1 MKIDR
6 IELRQ
11 INLPFISP
19 FRTAGGIEECNN
31 SIIVKIYSEGL
42 TGWGESSV
50 SRFSHYS
57 EETSSSVI
65 NMQNE
70 LLVPMIMNK
79 EIAAPGELHDIYSN
93 IRGNRFAIAGLEFA
107 VWDIWCRSKNIS
119 LKNFFGGKKDKV
131 QVGVSIG
138 IPGSVPELL
147 RICESYI
154 EQGYKRIKIKIM
166 PGWDKD
172 PISAIRKR
180 WPDIMLQ
187 VDANC
192 SYSMKQI
199 KLLEGLDDLNLLMIE
214 QPFMHDDLLYHSVL
228 QKSIKTP
235 VCLDESITSP
245 DKAAEAMIMDACRV
259 INIKPGRVGGL
270 LNAVIIHHQCRKNKI
285 PVWCGGML
293 ETGIGRAINASLA
306 SLPNFTLPGDIS
318 ANSRYFKRDI
328 VKNPFQL
335 NPDGTLTVP
344 DEPGH
349 GAIVDEKYLEKV
361 TIKKI
366 AIG

>member
-19 FRTAGGIEECNN
+19 FRTAGWIEESNN
-31 SIIVKIYSEGL
+31 SIIVKVCSEGL

-50 SRFSHYS
+50 SRFPHYS

-65 NMQNE
+65 NMQQE
-70 LLVPMIMNK
+70 VLAPMIMNR
-79 EIAAPGELHDIYSN
+79 EIINPGELHDIYKN

-107 VWDIWCRSKNIS
+107 VWDLWSRAKNIS
-119 LKNFFGGKKDKV
+119 LKDFFGGKRERV
-131 QVGVSIG
+131 PVGVSIG
-138 IPGSVPELL
+138 IPENIKELL
-147 RICESYI
+147 LTCKKYI
-154 EQGYKRIKIKIM
+154 EEGYGRLKIKIK
-166 PGWDKD
+166 PGWDKE
-172 PISAIRKR
+172 PIKAVRKR

-192 SYSMKQI
+192 SYTMKQI
-199 KLLEGLDDLNLLMIE
+199 KLLESLDEFNLLMIE

-228 QKSIKTP
+228 QKSIKTS
-235 VCLDESITSP
+235 VCLDETITSP
-245 DKAAEAMIMDACRV
+245 DKAAEALIMDACRI

-293 ETGIGRAINASLA
+293 ETGIGRAVNVALA

-318 ANSRYFKRDI
+318 ANSRYFKKDI
-328 VKNPFQL
+328 VKNPFKL
-335 NPDGTLTVP
+335 NSDGTLTVP
-344 DEPGH
+344 NEPGH
-349 GAIVDEKYLEKV
+349 GAVVDEKYLDKV
-361 TIKKI
+361 TVKKI
-366 AIG
+366 VIG